1 MVVDV
6 VSTINIE
13 GNVLKILQNDL
24 AESFIK
30 ITWNFLTLYYLDPR
44 TNQCIH
50 LQDIANQLP
59 DVFSDSKKIV
69 KFHIPVANTPA

>member
-13 GNVLKILQNDL
+13 GNVLKILQNGL
-24 AESFIK
+24 VESFIK
-30 ITWNFLTLYYLDPR
+30 ITWNFLTLYYLDPC
-44 TNQCIH
+44 TNQCIY
-50 LQDIANQLP
+50 LQDIANQLL